1 MATMGNVLQP
11 QFPKLGKDNYG
22 NWSIQIKVLLQS
34 QDLWDI
40 VEKGYIEPTTEEEQ
54 ALNDAPKT
62 VLKQS
67 RKTDKK
73 ALFFLYQCIDDN
85 TFEKISSASTS
96 KQAWEILK
104 SMHRGIEKTIRV
116 RLQILRSEFESLN
129 MNGAESISEYFS
141 RTLVIVNQMRR
152 YGEDIDDVRVM
163 EKILRTLTPKFEH
176 VVVAVEQSMDFKTTS
191 VDELMATLEIHEQR
205 INKKTPSSLD
215 QALQSKLSL
224 KDENREFQGG
234 TSHRGRGNGTRS
246 RGYGNRGRGYE
257 GRGRGYANR
266 GRGGRGQFT
275 NDARNQN
282 FYGSR
287 GSGRGRTRGNYNNQ
301 ATEVEL
307 MLEEEESEEPREVQK
322 EPQTPP
328 HGSPSSSTGESSSS
342 PSSSSSSDSSSSARP
357 RKMRSLQEIYESME
371 NFKGEGQVVGIHF
384 GSTNLFV
391 GVWQRDYRQR
401 PGNRTTPSYYFTSAA
416 CYKSALQRKCFKSYQ
431 YEADQVNSIVQ
442 YEAQQHLISSSN

>member
-54 ALNDAPKT
+54 ALNDAQKT

-73 ALFFLYQCIDDN
+73 ALFLLYQCIDDN
-85 TFEKISSASTS
+85 TFEKISSATTS

-129 MNGAESISEYFS
+129 MNGAESILEYFS

-152 YGEDIDDVRVM
+152 HGEDIDDVRVM

-234 TSHRGRGNGTRS
+234 NFEHESPTGHSNLHDGKSESGTDEDEES
-246 RGYGNRGRGYE
+246 SSGSE
-257 GRGRGYANR
+257 GRGPASENE
-266 GRGGRGQFT
+266 T
-275 NDARNQN
+275 
-282 FYGSR
+282 
-287 GSGRGRTRGNYNNQ
+287 Q
-301 ATEVEL
+301 APVDKRAERKENKKKV
-307 MLEEEESEEPREVQK
+307 EEEKRE
-322 EPQTPP
+322 
-328 HGSPSSSTGESSSS
+328 
-342 PSSSSSSDSSSSARP
+342 ARKTKVP
-357 RKMRSLQEIYESME
+357 KAVKKKKKKLA
-371 NFKGEGQVVGIHF
+371 KAKK
-384 GSTNLFV
+384 
-391 GVWQRDYRQR
+391 
-401 PGNRTTPSYYFTSAA
+401 NR
-416 CYKSALQRKCFKSYQ
+416 
-431 YEADQVNSIVQ
+431 
-442 YEAQQHLISSSN
+442 